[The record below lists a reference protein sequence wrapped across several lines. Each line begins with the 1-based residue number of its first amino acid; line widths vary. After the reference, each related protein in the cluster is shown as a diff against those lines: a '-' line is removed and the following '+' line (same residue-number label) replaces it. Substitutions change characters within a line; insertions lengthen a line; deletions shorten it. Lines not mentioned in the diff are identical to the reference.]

1 MKVEMPT
8 SRIEWTTVLGRLEQ
22 TVAALS
28 HANRSDISEGER
40 AQVFGGTAEAVY
52 GL

>member
-1 MKVEMPT
+1 VCLLAASYGE
-8 SRIEWTTVLGRLEQ
+8 V
-22 TVAALS
+22 VAAARATL
-28 HANRSDISEGER
+28 AGLSEGER